1 MPSCEEQK
9 DPQVNPSRWSRLRL
23 VFIFSR
29 NQVQR
34 GVKHASSTQKAKVLP
49 RGVLNVWTPIASNFL
64 MRQNSTQGYSLVTC
78 VQWTNK
84 KAGHSKTDIENLILV
99 VRSHNNIDH
108 KLLNQYNK
116 ATICNEQWISVLI
129 FLFLVHTSVA
139 RGNINWAVKLLVY
152 IFTVRR
158 NIIMIFVQ

>member
-9 DPQVNPSRWSRLRL
+9 DPQLNPSRWSRLRL

-29 NQVQR
+29 NQVQQ
-34 GVKHASSTQKAKVLP
+34 GVKHASSTQKAKLLP
-49 RGVLNVWTPIASNFL
+49 RGVLNVWTPMAFNFL
-64 MRQNSTQGYSLVTC
+64 MRQNWTQGYSLVTC

-99 VRSHNNIDH
+99 VRSHNN
-108 KLLNQYNK
+108 QYNK

-139 RGNINWAVKLLVY
+139 CENINWAVKLLVY